1 MRSVALT
8 LMPLLFSLGCAASGT
23 TGTEN
28 RTDLRQNSC
37 SPHQHAVKHSGRS
50 TEPCRSQ
57 RVWLEQVGPALGGA
71 AAAVR
76 IPSQ

>member
-1 MRSVALT
+1 L
-8 LMPLLFSLGCAASGT
+8 
-23 TGTEN
+23 
-28 RTDLRQNSC
+28 
-37 SPHQHAVKHSGRS
+37 PHQHAVKHSGRN
-50 TEPCRSQ
+50 TEPCQSQ